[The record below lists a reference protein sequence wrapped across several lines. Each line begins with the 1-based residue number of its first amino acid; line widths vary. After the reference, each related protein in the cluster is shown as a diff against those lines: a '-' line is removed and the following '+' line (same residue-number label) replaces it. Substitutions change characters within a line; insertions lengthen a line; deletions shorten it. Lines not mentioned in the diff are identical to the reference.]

1 MDNYEIK
8 LSAIKDT
15 PWVCL
20 ACEGLCACKACLK
33 VRVTYAPAFQTGSVL
48 GL

>member
-33 VRVTYAPAFQTGSVL
+33 VRDLRPFIQTYAL